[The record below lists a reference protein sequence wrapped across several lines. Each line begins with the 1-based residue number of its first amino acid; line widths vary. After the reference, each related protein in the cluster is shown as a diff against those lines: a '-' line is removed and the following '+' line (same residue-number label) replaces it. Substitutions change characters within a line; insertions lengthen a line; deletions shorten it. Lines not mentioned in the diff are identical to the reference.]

1 MIKVNLEKFSIFGIL
16 SSLLGVISIYWQTI
30 FYGKLPGDLLD
41 ARFTVIVNEHW
52 FKVATGQNNVA
63 DLNFYYPTENQLGFS
78 DAFFASGIIAIPFRF
93 AGVDPVNSWFISN
106 LLLALVCL
114 IFAYQLFK
122 ELFKSKL
129 SASIMVVLCAVSYP
143 FLAQIGHAQTIGYLL
158 LFPII
163 FFTRKL
169 YISSE
174 RGHFKNLCIL
184 VILIEILAL
193 SAWYAFVFLTLLLIS
208 TALIGVFLLTPKIFW
223 SRIKFILSST
233 INDLRKTTL
242 FLKLIGAFSVLPLL
256 ILWIYIYSQTAQYS
270 SDKPY
275 SGFIFYAPR
284 WGDLFNS
291 STHAWGHQL
300 KINEYLQQTSGPTF
314 ERALGL
320 TPIFALV
327 LVIIPLVM
335 RLMNLKQ
342 SNSHKFQTKLIY
354 IVSVLFMLVIVVDE
368 LGHSFWRFLWIA
380 FPPIRSITVPFRI
393 MIVISWLLI
402 YVILIQIQ
410 SFKRKTF
417 LALAISSLLL
427 LDFWRPTMARWDSNE
442 FIRVEAIPIAS
453 ALKNNSCDAFFIN
466 PAKDDPAP
474 WLTQVDAMALGMV
487 SNIPTVNGYS
497 GNWPNG
503 WPITPYWGGA
513 TPDSVTTW
521 IRENSSN
528 SNLRFCY
535 FNGTKAPHKPDI
547 IIVE

>member
-1 MIKVNLEKFSIFGIL
+1 MIKIDIKKLSSIGIL
-16 SSLLGVISIYWQTI
+16 SSFFGVISIYWQTV
-30 FYGKLPGDLLD
+30 FYGRLPGDLLD

-63 DLNFYYPTENQLGFS
+63 NLNFYYPTQNQLGFS

-93 AGVDPVNSWFISN
+93 AGIDPVNSWIIAN
-106 LLLALVCL
+106 LLLALLCL
-114 IFAYQLFK
+114 IFAYQLF
-122 ELFKSKL
+122 EDLFKSKL
-129 SASIMVVLCAVSYP
+129 SASIMVVLSAVSYP

-158 LFPII
+158 LFPIM

-169 YISSE
+169 YLSSE

-184 VILIEILAL
+184 MILIEILAL

-208 TALIGVFLLTPKIFW
+208 SALIGVFLLTPMIFW
-223 SRIKFILSST
+223 SQLKLFLGST
-233 INDLRKTTL
+233 INNLRNTTL
-242 FLKLIGAFSVLPLL
+242 SLKLVGVVSVLPLL
-256 ILWIYIYSQTAQYS
+256 FLWIYIYLQTAKYS

-300 KINEYLQQTSGPTF
+300 KINEYLHQTSGPTF

-320 TPIFALV
+320 TPIFAFVLV
-327 LVIIPLVM
+327 LIPLVI
-335 RLMNLKQ
+335 RLKSLKQ
-342 SNSHKFQTKLIY
+342 STSHKFQTKLIY
-354 IVSVLFMLVIVVDE
+354 IVSVLFILVIVVDE
-368 LGHSFWRFLWIA
+368 LGHSFWRFLWIT

-410 SFKRKTF
+410 SFKRKT
-417 LALAISSLLL
+417 LLTLVISSLLL
-427 LDFWRPTMARWDSNE
+427 IDFWRPTMARWNSNE
-442 FIRVEAIPIAS
+442 FIRDEAIPIVS

-466 PAKDDPAP
+466 PAKGDPAP

-513 TPDSVTTW
+513 TPESVTTW
-521 IRENSSN
+521 IRENSSK

-535 FNGTKAPHKPDI
+535 FNGTKEPHKPDI
-547 IIVE
+547 IVVK